1 MSFPMQLEIFYA
13 LNRRKHLK
21 ELISLKFR
29 LKCVVVNKERFYFAN
44 Q

>member
-1 MSFPMQLEIFYA
+1 MIYPMQLEIFYA

-21 ELISLKFR
+21 EVISLKLR
-29 LKCVVVNKERFYFAN
+29 LKCVEVNEERFFFAN